1 MKVFFFLACFFAMT
15 ISMSAQKMAHDHYTV
30 SGGLLGA
37 LNYDK
42 FRIDGDNAG
51 DIGYKSH
58 IGWSAG
64 GWVNLPLGNVISL
77 EPQVM
82 YSYYEYGSVSGNAL
96 LPYGSLNYIS
106 IPVLFKFNL
115 GGDFAFTLGPQID
128 LLSSLKGTPANLTK
142 DDFASTSLSVSGGFE
157 LLPHAPVSIFG
168 RYIHGLTNMDE
179 KGFSSDAEYFN
190 HNIQVGVKVKLF
202 GKIIPADT
210 DGDGIADVDDKCPT
224 VFGLAKFEGCP
235 DTDNDGVTD
244 ANDLCPTVAGFER
257 YNGCPIPDTDND
269 GINDESDKC
278 PKVAGVAKY
287 NGCPIPDT
295 DNDGI
300 NDDNDKCPNVAGV
313 AKYGGC
319 PVPDTDGDGIND
331 DLDKCPNKAG
341 VAKYDGCPVPD
352 RDNDGVVD
360 EKDDCPDIAGP
371 VDNDGCPRVE
381 NAVFNT
387 RMIQFI
393 TGSAVLTKQAKKD
406 IKEGAKLLNSAA
418 FVALKVEIQGH
429 TDSDG
434 SVDYNHTLSHKRAE
448 SVKAELAKDGV
459 DANRMT
465 INGYGE
471 DRPIA
476 DNATAAGKAKNRRV
490 ELKVK
495 Q

>member
-1 MKVFFFLACFFAMT
+1 MKVLFFLACFFALT
-15 ISMSAQKMAHDHYTV
+15 TTMSSQKMAHDHYTV

-37 LNYDK
+37 MNYDK
-42 FRIDGDNAG
+42 FRITGDNAG
-51 DIGYKSH
+51 NVGYKTY

-64 GWVNLPLGNVISL
+64 AWLNLPLGNTFSL

-82 YSYYEYGSVSGNAL
+82 YSYYKYGAISGTAL
-96 LPYGSLNYIS
+96 LRYGGLSYVS
-106 IPVLFKFNL
+106 IPVLLKIHL
-115 GGDFAFTLGPQID
+115 CRDFAFTLGPQID
-128 LLSSLKGTPANLTK
+128 LLGSLHNTPSENSK
-142 DDFASTSLSVSGGFE
+142 DDFASSSISVSGGIEF
-157 LLPHAPVSIFG
+157 LPHSPVVFFG
-168 RYIHGLTNMDE
+168 RYIHGLTNMDD
-179 KGFSSDAEYFN
+179 KGFTPDAEYFN
-190 HNIQVGVKVKLF
+190 HNVQVGLKVKLF
-202 GKIIPADT
+202 GKVIPADT
-210 DGDGIADVDDKCPT
+210 DGDGIADVNDKCPL
-224 VFGLAKFEGCP
+224 VFGLAKFAGCP
-235 DTDNDGVTD
+235 DSDNDGVTD
-244 ANDLCPTVAGFER
+244 ANDLCPTVAGVER
-257 YNGCPIPDTDND
+257 YNGCPIPDTDSD
-269 GINDESDKC
+269 GINDENDKC
-278 PKVAGVAKY
+278 PKEAGVAKY

-295 DNDGI
+295 DGDGI
-300 NDDNDKCPNVAGV
+300 NDDNDKCPTKAGV
-313 AKYGGC
+313 AKYDGC

-331 DLDKCPNKAG
+331 DLDKCPTKAG

-371 VDNDGCPRVE
+371 ADNDGCPRVE

-406 IKEGAKLLNSAA
+406 IKEGAKLLNSTT

-434 SVDYNHTLSHKRAE
+434 SEEYNHTLSHKRAD
-448 SVKAELAKDGV
+448 SVKAELVKNGV

-476 DNATAAGKAKNRRV
+476 DNATAAGKTKNRRV